1 MVAHCSAPDPHL
13 FRNLFPS
20 STSSSFTI
28 LSLISILIHI
38 LANTCLVESSS
49 SSSSGNFSSSS
60 SPLSSYASRVRMPF
74 IAEHPEDVTIGEDEP
89 TTLNCK
95 ADGSPNPKIEWY
107 KDGELLR
114 STGNRM
120 TLSSGSLF
128 FLHVISEK
136 DTGVYWC
143 TASNIAGTAISRK
156 ATLILKSSSISS
168 SSSSSSSSFVTSTPT
183 HHHSHHRKGS
193 SSTAAER
200 HIVVKSPPVKPPSDL
215 MLKVFDKHSALLSWS
230 PPRRQTPQ
238 HHHNGHNKHLQNQIP
253 ISGYRVFLRSLET
266 GSETS
271 VEQSNITTD
280 SSTLSVM
287 LNNLSPELTYE
298 VSVSAFNSEGL
309 GPFSTPLLLRTDP
322 MDGVLSRRTQTK
334 DRLNFAKDPL
344 KQPWFFTLIGVTVFL
359 VMSPCIL
366 FFLIRYRKY
375 DAAKG
380 SKKCAKSSHIVSEHH
395 QQLHPHHHPLS
406 TQHINESNSAF
417 GGVWIDRSCYYGS
430 SPGNTDR
437 RRDKMN
443 LTSVQRSTIDSCHL
457 PDHES
462 IYSSIEPDY
471 AEVSDNNF
479 VSFHKSHPF
488 HSSLSAAR
496 HPKLL
501 SSNQQQQQQHHNSMS
516 RGQHQQQQQQ
526 NERPTTPGPYAT
538 TNLINIIPNS
548 LYRDLD

>member
-1 MVAHCSAPDPHL
+1 MVAHCSAPDPLLH
-13 FRNLFPS
+13 NLYSSSPS
-20 STSSSFTI
+20 SSSLTI
-28 LSLISILIHI
+28 ISLVSILIF
-38 LANTCLVESSS
+38 NSCLVESSS
-49 SSSSGNFSSSS
+49 SSPGNFSSSS

-156 ATLILKSSSISS
+156 ATLSLKSSS

-193 SSTAAER
+193 SSSTAAER
-200 HIVVKSPPVKPPSDL
+200 HVIVKSPPVKPPSDL

-238 HHHNGHNKHLQNQIP
+238 HHHGHNKHLNNQIP

-344 KQPWFFTLIGVTVFL
+344 NQPWFFTLIGVTVFL

-375 DAAKG
+375 DASKG
-380 SKKCAKSSHIVSEHH
+380 SKKCANNNGKSSHVVSEPHH
-395 QQLHPHHHPLS
+395 QQLHPHHPLS

-430 SPGNTDR
+430 PGNTDR

-443 LTSVQRSTIDSCHL
+443 LTSVQRNTIDSMNL

-501 SSNQQQQQQHHNSMS
+501 SSTQQQQHHSMS
-516 RGQHQQQQQQ
+516 RAQHQQQQQS
-526 NERPTTPGPYAT
+526 ERPTTPGPYAT